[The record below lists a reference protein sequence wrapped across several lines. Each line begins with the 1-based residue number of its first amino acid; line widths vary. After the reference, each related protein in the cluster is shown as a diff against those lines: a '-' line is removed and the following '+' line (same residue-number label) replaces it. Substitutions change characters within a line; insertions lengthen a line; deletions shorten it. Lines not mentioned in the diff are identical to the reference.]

1 MYGGNGVKKKIF
13 TGILI
18 CSLILSIVGCGS
30 KKVENSAEM
39 NENTTQEMI
48 QEENDDAEISQLEA
62 DRMTRE
68 EVIEKYMKPMQSVKS
83 EFDDCKDPN
92 QIVSLAQEYNAL
104 AVDGFY
110 AYKGAEGSS
119 PEIEILPRRM
129 YLAKR
134 AFYNRL
140 QEMLPEY
147 DEMYLSY
154 NEEGCNEEALDPEAS
169 DVVIL
174 LCKTD
179 SVNDCKVITDFCLMY
194 DGGDTVIKGAVSDY
208 TDANIG
214 EITVYRDRIEFVEV
228 GFKSYTFFN
237 RNGSSLD
244 YDTIYYDFDT
254 NIERD
259 NFGYE
264 FESAY
269 WSPNLNAD
277 EDFLLNLMLILDY
290 KTKE

>member
-1 MYGGNGVKKKIF
+1 MKRKIF
-13 TGILI
+13 TGMLI
-18 CSLILSIVGCGS
+18 CSLILSSVGCGS
-30 KKVENSAEM
+30 KKAEQPAEI
-39 NENTTQEMI
+39 NDDITQEVI
-48 QEENDDAEISQLEA
+48 QEESDDEDLGQPEA
-62 DRMTRE
+62 GSMTRE
-68 EVIEKYMKPMQSVKS
+68 EVIEKYMKPMQALKS
-83 EFDDCKDPN
+83 EFDDCNEPDK
-92 QIVSLAQEYNAL
+92 IVSLAKEHGVL
-104 AVDGFY
+104 AVEGFY
-110 AYKGAEGSS
+110 AYKNSVGSN
-119 PEIEILPRRM
+119 PEIDILPRRM

-134 AFYNRL
+134 AFYNGL

-147 DEMYLSY
+147 NEMYLSY

-214 EITVYRDRIEFVEV
+214 EITVYNDRIEFVEV

-244 YDTIYYDFDT
+244 YDTTYYDFDT
-254 NIERD
+254 NIERED
-259 NFGYE
+259 YGYT
-264 FESAY
+264 FDSAY
-269 WSPNLNAD
+269 WSPNLEAD
-277 EDFLLNLMLILDY
+277 EDFLLNVMLILDY
-290 KTKE
+290 KTRQ